1 MRSDEIALLLP
12 GIFQRVLPAAGGPS
26 WGPLPALLS
35 VMEALH
41 AGTEETLADYQAI
54 CDPNR
59 TLDTFVPYL
68 ASWVDL
74 DRIFVSS
81 YEPVNG
87 APPDPLGTGLGRLRQ
102 LVARSAELTKIR
114 GTREGLLEFMRT
126 ATGLDGFE
134 IDEPTGAAGERPF
147 HIGVRAP
154 RAAKPHALLLGR
166 IVEVERPA
174 YCTWEL
180 TFDAPAAA
188 SR

>member
-41 AGTEETLADYQAI
+41 AKSEETLADYQAI

-59 TLDTFVPYL
+59 TLDSFVPYL

-74 DRIFVSS
+74 DRIFVNSHES
-81 YEPVNG
+81 VGG
-87 APPDPLGTGLGRLRQ
+87 APPDPLGSGLGRLRQ
-102 LVARSAELTKIR
+102 LVATAASLTQRR
-114 GTREGLLEFMRT
+114 GTREGLIEFMRT
-126 ATGLDGFE
+126 ATGIDGFT

-147 HIGVRAP
+147 HIRVHAP
-154 RAAKPHALLLGR
+154 RAARRHAALLRR

-180 TFDAPAAA
+180 VFDAARAPTG
-188 SR
+188 